1 MRSIEVDHVS
11 KCYRLGGHYYVT
23 LRDTLGS
30 ALRRN
35 GSPARRDF
43 WALRTLPSP
52 STRARS
58 AASSAGVAGKI
69 DALEDPGPN
78 HGPHTRSRPDA
89 WTSRGAARGRNRLPS
104 GAERGRENVFL
115 NGAILEDSRSDIR
128 RRFDDIVATGVGAF
142 SRRR

>member
-43 WALRTLPSP
+43 WALRTLASP

-58 AASSAGVAGKI
+58 GRHRQERRREI

-104 GAERGRENVFL
+104 GAERQGECFP
-115 NGAILEDSRSDIR
+115 ER
-128 RRFDDIVATGVGAF
+128 RDP
-142 SRRR
+142 